1 MNDTELEILR
11 EAERRIE
18 SLKLAMTSAWLA
30 LRNEQPDKAAEF
42 IRAELAKDLP

>member
-1 MNDTELEILR
+1 MTPE
-11 EAERRIE
+11 EAQARIE

-30 LRNEQPDKAAEF
+30 LRADDPDQAAEI